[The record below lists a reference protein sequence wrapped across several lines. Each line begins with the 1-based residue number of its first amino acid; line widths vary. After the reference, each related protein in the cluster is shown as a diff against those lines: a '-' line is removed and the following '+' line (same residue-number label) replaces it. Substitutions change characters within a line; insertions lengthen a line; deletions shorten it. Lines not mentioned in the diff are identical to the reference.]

1 MPGQSEQA
9 TPPKTDHSR
18 HENREHFEN
27 LVSKFAESFV
37 FYRFHDF
44 DTMSNSKLH
53 VAYILNLRDILRD
66 CTKMTSSRFGRSQ
79 TPPPSPSSA
88 FFYTVVS
95 GIFLYKVLRQHWP
108 DPSPLPHDDVILV
121 QSLTT
126 VAKRKKRN
134 SKLIR

>member
-1 MPGQSEQA
+1 METNNQIQIGMPDQSEQA

-53 VAYILNLRDILRD
+53 VAYILNLRDIL
-66 CTKMTSSRFGRSQ
+66 SRWH
-79 TPPPSPSSA
+79 A
-88 FFYTVVS
+88 
-95 GIFLYKVLRQHWP
+95 
-108 DPSPLPHDDVILV
+108 ILKG
-121 QSLTT
+121 STN
-126 VAKRKKRN
+126 R
-134 SKLIR
+134 